1 MCNSSVRKGQA
12 ISKSYIL
19 HNRICAWKTGIYT
32 VQKFKKGKT
41 FTGIRSHHRHLK
53 IPARLQVQGHMQNSV
68 FLYIS
73 NGQSKKEGKN
83 TIPTYN
89 SIKKNKILRGKYE
102 T

>member
-1 MCNSSVRKGQA
+1 M
-12 ISKSYIL
+12 

-41 FTGIRSHHRHLK
+41 FTGISGHHKHLT

-68 FLYIS
+68 FLYIN

-83 TIPTYN
+83 IILLIIVSKRIKFLGK
-89 SIKKNKILRGKYE
+89 SIRDPK